1 MFNRDDVPL
10 MLNYKLRT
18 IRESRAK
25 KVFFKNF
32 NPKFRVLFSDG
43 MFGKLS
49 IKLNLNNLEKFYA
62 LFSDRTIL
70 TFFKHKLRNY
80 TFYATWLTSQVFG
93 NGFLYIK
100 SLSVVF
106 ILDAMLTDDEP
117 LWEPVEWSLVQS
129 WIMFVFLFAWIA
141 ENLISSRYG
150 SYTGRDK
157 RVWFAWY
164 KTFWLIEGYYALSL
178 GAAAI
183 FVIVPFYHELTY
195 TTPFILSWWDWYSR
209 TFFLKFMG
217 IYTLVLILATYLQ
230 INIAHFHW
238 KKSLIMILIINVFL
252 AYLVYVHFFITFFS
266 YFTDP
271 NWYTRNRLVDYIQ
284 LSHEPSKWAWGN
296 ARRDHFSYHN
306 SKTVFWFKND
316 GPFASAM
323 LFFNICFF
331 LSLFTLHIYWIT
343 LARRVFATSE
353 VTFTYTTYCVSALR
367 QFIHF
372 FSLIYLLVMLSYV
385 ITYWRLPVEFYWT
398 LENSSWLSV
407 FLGIVYDYINFIVS
421 IVSIQ

>member
-10 MLNYKLRT
+10 MLKYKLRSL
-18 IRESRAK
+18 RESRVK
-25 KVFFKNF
+25 KILFKNF
-32 NPKFRVLFSDG
+32 NPKFRVLFSEG

-49 IKLNLNNLEKFYA
+49 INLNINNLERFHV
-62 LFSDRTIL
+62 LFSDRTVL
-70 TFFKHKLRNY
+70 TFFKHKFRNY
-80 TFYATWLTSQVFG
+80 SFYIVWATSQAFG
-93 NGFLYIK
+93 GGFLYLK
-100 SLSVVF
+100 SLAIVFALDSV
-106 ILDAMLTDDEP
+106 LTDDEP
-117 LWEPVEWSLVQS
+117 LWEPVEWSLIQS
-129 WIMFVFLFAWIA
+129 WLMFVFLFAWIA

-164 KTFWLIEGYYALSL
+164 KTFWLIESYYALSL

-195 TTPFILSWWDWYSR
+195 VTPFILSWWDWYSR
-209 TFFLKFMG
+209 TFFLKFMS
-217 IYTLVLILATYLQ
+217 IYTLVLVLAVYLQ
-230 INIAHFHW
+230 INVTHFHW
-238 KKSLIMILIINVFL
+238 KKSLVMILVINVFL

-271 NWYTRNRLVDYIQ
+271 NWYTKNRLVDYIQ
-284 LSHEPSKWAWGN
+284 LSHEPSKWSWGN
-296 ARRDHFSYHN
+296 SKRDHFSYHN

-331 LSLFTLHIYWIT
+331 LSLFTLHIYWLT
-343 LARRVFATSE
+343 LARRVYATGE

-367 QFIHF
+367 QFVHF
-372 FSLIYLLVMLSYV
+372 FSFIYLLVILSYV

-407 FLGIVYDYINFIVS
+407 FLGIVYDYINFIANIIS
-421 IVSIQ
+421 MQ